1 MTMSFLATARC
12 NDGSRSLEIF
22 RGLVLILTLVLAVV
36 CRAAASDVGAVRE
49 RISMDSDWRF
59 ALGHATDSAKD
70 FGHGTG
76 YFSYLAK
83 TGYGDGPARAGFDD
97 RGWRVVNLPHD
108 WAVEAPFDAR
118 ASHSHGFK
126 AIGPAFPERSV
137 GWYRR
142 SFLVPQSDL
151 GRRIEVEF
159 DGVFRNARVFING
172 YLLGEHPSGYTGVR
186 YDLTDYLRYGEQ
198 NVLTVRVDA
207 SMEEGWYYEG
217 AGIYRHV
224 WLHKL
229 APVHVTRHGTW
240 VRAQVSD
247 SAAKL
252 TIDTTLVNEGRDD
265 ARTTIEQTV
274 LAPDGKQLAQMR
286 SPALAIAAGAE
297 ITRTD
302 EMELRSPQL
311 WSLERPLMHA
321 LVTVV
326 RRDGVEIDRYQT
338 AFGIRTIRFDPN
350 AGFFLNGEHVV
361 LKGTNNHQD
370 HAGVGV
376 AIPDALQIYRLQRLK
391 AMGSNAYRVSHHPP
405 SPELLDAA
413 DRLGMLVIDE
423 NRLMGSNELHRRE
436 LEAMIRRDR
445 NHPSIILWSIG
456 NEEWAIEGN
465 VTGARIAATMQAA
478 VKRLDATRPV
488 TAALSGI
495 GGTST
500 VIEVAGFNY
509 VKNKD
514 PDRQHAEYPWQISVG
529 TEETTTQATRGIYVD
544 DRPRAHLAPLEDG
557 SSGGNAEVGWRHYAA
572 RPYAAGVFYWTGF
585 DYRGEPVP
593 FGFPAVGSQFGI
605 LDTCGFPKD
614 SFYYLQSWWGTQDV
628 LHIFPH
634 WNWPDRVGEEIEVRA
649 HTNVDEVELLLNGS
663 SLGRKAVER
672 NSHVSWR
679 VKYAPGE
686 LVARGYRGGRV
697 VMTSRRVTTGAP
709 AAVRLE
715 ADRTT
720 IKADGRDLAV
730 VTVEVRDASGNQV
743 PTAGDLVRFEV
754 QGPGRIIG
762 VGNGDPSSL
771 EPDQYVESVRSVTLG
786 EWQAPDPSATQ
797 TAMTYEVRFDRPSA
811 ESNDQLTLLL
821 AALGS
826 SQSVYLNGQAL
837 YSAADATRA
846 RAAIRLDPAKLRA
859 SDNHLR
865 IEAKPFEDRGQ
876 RESLQK
882 LTPATL
888 AITTPAGQWQRRA
901 FNGLAQVIVQSTG
914 KPGAITLKG
923 IATGLTVGSSS
934 VTAR

>member
-1 MTMSFLATARC
+1 MGFLATARC
-12 NDGSRSLEIF
+12 NDDSRSLEVF
-22 RGLVLILTLVLAVV
+22 RCLVLILTLVVAVV
-36 CRAAASDVGAVRE
+36 CRAAASDGGAVRE
-49 RISMDSDWRF
+49 RILMDSDWRF
-59 ALGHATDSAKD
+59 ALGHATDRAKD

-83 TGYGDGPARAGFDD
+83 TGYGDGPARARFDD
-97 RGWRVVNLPHD
+97 RGWRIVNLPHD

-118 ASHSHGFK
+118 ASHSHGYK
-126 AIGPAFPERSV
+126 AIGPTFPERSV

-142 SFLVPQSDL
+142 SFLVPQADL

-172 YLLGEHPSGYTGVR
+172 FLLGEHPSGYTGVR

-198 NVLTVRVDA
+198 NVLVVRVDA

-229 APVHVTRHGTW
+229 TPVHVARHGTW

-247 SAAKL
+247 SVAKL

-274 LAPDGKQLAQMR
+274 LAPDGKQLAKMR
-286 SPALAIAAGAE
+286 SPALAIAGGAE
-297 ITRTD
+297 VTRTD

-326 RRDGVEIDRYQT
+326 RRDGVEVDRYQT
-338 AFGIRTIRFDPN
+338 PFGIRTIRFDPN

-405 SPELLDAA
+405 TAELLDAA

-445 NHPSIILWSIG
+445 NHPSVILWSIG

-529 TEETTTQATRGIYVD
+529 TEETTTQATRGIYFD
-544 DRPRAHLAPLEDG
+544 DRPRAHLAPLADG
-557 SSGGNAEVGWRHYAA
+557 SSGGNAELGWRHYAA

-634 WNWPDRVGEEIEVRA
+634 WNWPARDGEELEVRA

-663 SLGRKAVER
+663 SLGRKPVER

-730 VTVEVRDASGNQV
+730 VTVEIRDASGNQV
-743 PTAGDLVRFEV
+743 PIAGDLVRFEV

-786 EWQAPDPSATQ
+786 EWQPPDPSAPQ
-797 TAMTYEVRFDRPSA
+797 TAVTFEARFDRPSA
-811 ESNDQLTLLL
+811 GSDDQLTLLL
-821 AALGS
+821 TALGS
-826 SQSVYLNGQAL
+826 SQSVYLNGHAL
-837 YSAADATRA
+837 YSAADPARA

-865 IEAKPFEDRGQ
+865 IEAKPFEDRDQ
-876 RESLQK
+876 RESLPQ